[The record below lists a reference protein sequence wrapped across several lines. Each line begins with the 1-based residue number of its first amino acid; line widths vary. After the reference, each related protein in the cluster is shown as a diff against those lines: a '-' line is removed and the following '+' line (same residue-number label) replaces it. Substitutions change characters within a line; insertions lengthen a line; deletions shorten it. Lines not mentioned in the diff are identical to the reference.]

1 MESGDTAAAGCII
14 FVLFIIINSIF
25 YGFSSAIQHINEN
38 AVEEKAKQGDKKSIT
53 IQKMLEHP
61 TDLINTIQIIAA
73 LFNILT
79 GYFFVRNFS
88 AYLKVLLL
96 KHKIGNFFSPAAADI
111 IITVFVILIC
121 LMLLLGLGIM
131 APKKICAHQAQKS
144 TYRLLPVVWLVIIIM
159 MPVSRLLMCFSNL
172 IVRCFGIDP
181 HHPGDDVTEDEI
193 IDLVDEAHE
202 QGVIQESEA
211 EMIQNIME
219 FSDKD
224 AKDIMTHRKNMNV
237 LDETMTLQ
245 EAVLFMSEHSNS
257 RYPVYHESIDNIIGF
272 IHIKDAMMHQMREEF
287 KNKALLQI
295 PKLIRSIT
303 FIPETRNIDSIFKS
317 MQIKKVHMTIVVDEY
332 GQTAGLLTMED
343 ILEEIVGNIM
353 DEYDES
359 EDFIQTQFDE
369 SILMDGLTPLDDV
382 EEVLGI
388 DLGDH
393 EFETL
398 NGYLTSLLEHIPT
411 EEDKEINANGYC
423 FQILSVE
430 NNIIQKLRVEK
441 NTMEEES

>member
-1 MESGDTAAAGCII
+1 MESGDSPIAGCIVFLI
-14 FVLFIIINSIF
+14 FIIFNSLF
-25 YGFSSAIQHINEN
+25 YGFGSAIQHLNEGE
-38 AVEEKAKQGDKKSIT
+38 VERKAELGDKKSILL
-53 IQKMLEHP
+53 KRMLAQP
-61 TDLINTIQIIAA
+61 GDLVNTIQMIAN
-73 LFNILT
+73 LLSILI
-79 GYFFVRNFS
+79 GFFMIRNF
-88 AYLKVLLL
+88 AYYFHGLLQGTEFAQKLGETVLFDGIVVAVSLINLILLLSVGIMVPKTVCAHYADSFAYKVLPV
-96 KHKIGNFFSPAAADI
+96 IRTAI
-111 IITVFVILIC
+111 I
-121 LMLLLGLGIM
+121 LLLPLSRLISGL
-131 APKKICAHQAQKS
+131 AN
-144 TYRLLPVVWLVIIIM
+144 LVI
-159 MPVSRLLMCFSNL
+159 
-172 IVRCFGIDP
+172 RCFGIDP
-181 HHPGDDVTEDEI
+181 HHPVDDVTEDEI

-224 AKDIMTHRKNMNV
+224 AKDIMTHRTNINV
-237 LDETMTLQ
+237 LDESMTLE
-245 EAVLFMSEHSNS
+245 EAVQFMAEHSNS
-257 RYPVYHESIDNIIGF
+257 RYPVYHEDIDNITGF
-272 IHIKDAMMHQMREEF
+272 IHIKDAMLHQMKKEYH
-287 KNKALLQI
+287 NCPLVQI
-295 PKLIRSIT
+295 PHLIRSVAY
-303 FIPETRNIDSIFKS
+303 IPETRSIDAIFKA
-317 MQIKKVHMTIVVDEY
+317 MQAKKIHMAIVVDEY

-343 ILEEIVGNIM
+343 ILEEIVGNIL

-359 EDFIQTQFDE
+359 EEFIQPQFDE

-430 NNIIQKLRVEK
+430 NNIIQKIRVEK
-441 NTMEEES
+441 IQ